1 MSVYIFHQQKMNGAR
16 HLYTQ
21 CDILCLSLTLTQT
34 SVKQYLKLTIIN
46 KVFFRPVEYPIP
58 SPIHWDEF
66 QHSF

>member
-1 MSVYIFHQQKMNGAR
+1 MSGAR
-16 HLYTQ
+16 QLYRYPMSPFMPFPNLNPNLSEA
-21 CDILCLSLTLTQT
+21 ILEINLTF
-34 SVKQYLKLTIIN
+34 TIIN